1 MKRPLAEEEILAIEN
16 EDQYQPLRAAKGII
30 DALVFVFAIT
40 FLTVMIVIT
49 IDYIYGNRDRQLK
62 TLSK

>member
-1 MKRPLAEEEILAIEN
+1 MKRPLIEEILAIEN

-30 DALVFVFAIT
+30 AALVFVFAIT

-49 IDYIYGNRDRQLK
+49 IDYIYGNRDQQLK